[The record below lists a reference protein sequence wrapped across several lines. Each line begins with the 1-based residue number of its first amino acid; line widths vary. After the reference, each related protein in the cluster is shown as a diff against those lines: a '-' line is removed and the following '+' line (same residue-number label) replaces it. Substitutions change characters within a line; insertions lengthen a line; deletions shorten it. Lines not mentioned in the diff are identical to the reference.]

1 MFFVRERACG
11 RRVSHCFLVDLML
24 ACRWIPQVR
33 VCTETDVETYC
44 SLGFVLSLSLEVFN
58 SMPPQLTWHQTSA
71 APDNTAARLAAGRR
85 AISQCQQKADV
96 ARLALPGSGN
106 ERDELCNTAQ
116 MSNSQAQQQ
125 QQQWTRRTCANKR
138 QLLADQSHTR
148 VDSGLFCDGGH
159 VERE

>member
-1 MFFVRERACG
+1 MWAPCLTLFPRGSHAC
-11 RRVSHCFLVDLML
+11 
-24 ACRWIPQVR
+24 
-33 VCTETDVETYC
+33 
-44 SLGFVLSLSLEVFN
+44 LSLDTASK
-58 SMPPQLTWHQTSA
+58 SMYGDRRGNLLFPGLRSFFESGSFQQHATQLTWHQNSA

-96 ARLALPGSGN
+96 ARLALPGSVN